1 LNVNIFQSYLV
12 SGDWIVL
19 ISADCSLAPY
29 YLDKQDP
36 GAFVAMELVNNAG
49 VVVASTPMKYWDRQP
64 IAIYLN
70 AASAAAQTWAG
81 VYVIRLTDVSGSP
94 YNLYS
99 VAATDWK
106 GSNQLYIDK
115 WIIAQAIDYEI
126 YYSGT
131 ALLVDTADKGKVLND
146 TGKVMFARGIPQ
158 ITTVRP
164 LMFQT
169 STGTDTNIP
178 AIVYTRAYETGR
190 DYHTE
195 LGIPLSNI
203 LEDITLITTGNVTT
217 NNVKD
222 VGTFIIVSVYLIL
235 AIAATSYVSA
245 WAGIALGV
253 PLLLVGGYFGI
264 VNLTAVAIVGTI
276 MGFIFIYQWI
286 WSKG

>member
-1 LNVNIFQSYLV
+1 LFTCPI
-12 SGDWIVL
+12 
-19 ISADCSLAPY
+19 
-29 YLDKQDP
+29 DP

-81 VYVIRLTDVSGSP
+81 VYTLRLTDVSGSP
-94 YNLYS
+94 YDLYS

-115 WIIAQAIDYEI
+115 WIISQAIDYEI

-164 LMFQT
+164 LLFQT

-178 AIVYTRAYETGR
+178 AIVYTRPYETGR

-195 LGIPLSNI
+195 LGVTLSDM
-203 LEDITLITTGNVTT
+203 LEDVTLITTGNVTT

-222 VGTFIIVSVYLIL
+222 VGTFMIVSVYLIL
-235 AIAATSYVSA
+235 AIAATSYISA

-264 VNLTAVAIVGTI
+264 VNLTAVAIVGTL